1 METRGGPL
9 MLRPAGMFGWM
20 FFGTDGR
27 KVVSLESNV
36 FAMRSDGA
44 LNRELGTGAG
54 INIRLASN
62 IQLNISPGYSTNK
75 RFAQWVNNVD
85 DNGDGNFDHYVFG
98 ELKSQTLDFTTRL
111 DLSFTTN
118 ISLQLFLQPFIA
130 IGNYSNFKELARPE
144 SYEFTTY
151 NKLDFNPDFI
161 DRSLRSNAVFRW
173 EYKPG
178 SVLFLVWSQSKGTH
192 IDASDPVL
200 KPYDQLKDGLSDKGE
215 NVLLAKVSYWLGM

>member
-1 METRGGPL
+1 
-9 MLRPAGMFGWM
+9 MLKPAGMFGFM
-20 FFGTDGR
+20 FFETDGR
-27 KVVSLESNV
+27 KVISLESHV
-36 FAMRSDGA
+36 FANRSDGA
-44 LNRELGTGAG
+44 LNRELGTGTG

-62 IQLNISPGYSTNK
+62 IQLSIGPGYSNNK
-75 RFAQWVNNVD
+75 RFAQWVTNVD
-85 DNGDGNFDHYVFG
+85 DNNDGNNDHYVFG

-111 DLSFTTN
+111 NWSWTTN
-118 ISLQLFLQPFIA
+118 MSLQLYLQPFIA

-144 SYEFTTY
+144 SYEFTPY
-151 NKLDFNPDFI
+151 DRLDFNPDFI

-200 KPYDQLKDGLSDKGE
+200 KPYEQLKNGFSDKGE
-215 NVLLAKVSYWLGM
+215 NVFLAKVSYWLGM